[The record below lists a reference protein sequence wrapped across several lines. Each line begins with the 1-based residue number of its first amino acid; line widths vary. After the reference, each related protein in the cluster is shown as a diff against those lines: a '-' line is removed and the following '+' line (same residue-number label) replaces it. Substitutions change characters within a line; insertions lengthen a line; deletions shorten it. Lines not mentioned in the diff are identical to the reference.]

1 MTLGEKIK
9 FIRMELKMSQRAF
22 ALEVG
27 CAQSLISD
35 YEANIKRP
43 SYNLLVK
50 LDGIAKL
57 HKIKINLL

>member
-9 FIRMELKMSQRAF
+9 FIRTELKMSQRVF
-22 ALEVG
+22 ALELG

-35 YEANIKRP
+35 FESNSKRP
-43 SYNLLVK
+43 GYDLLVK
-50 LDGIAKL
+50 LDGIAKS